1 MEYKELL
8 ISLLIIIG
16 MMGFLLSY
24 GKLIDFV
31 GSFTSWLEI
40 RKNQRV
46 AKDLRDTEKL
56 SRMKKSN
63 ND

>member
-24 GKLIDFV
+24 SKLIDFV

-56 SRMKKSN
+56 GRMKKSN